1 LAHPSLTGQLRRF
14 LAATT
19 ALSALGGLIFG
30 RVRWRQARGRLLDLE
45 VEAETAEVRERLR
58 AAEADAHR
66 HDLINAYAAIE
77 GAAMILEGK
86 TLDAA
91 DRSKLQLMLASGIG
105 HLRNLLDPGGAG
117 ADRVSL
123 ADAAA
128 ELAQEPAW
136 LGQLHLD
143 VAPDL
148 VGMGSPGQTKEAV
161 RQVLGY
167 ASRQVSTEPLT
178 MRGQRAGQWVGLW
191 VDDCGGGLSRRQRR
205 ALLNLKGDQHPGA
218 DFPMALHVAARLMR
232 GQGGDLRVEPRGGVL
247 SFGVCLPAAPEG
259 RGEAGGHHA

>member
-1 LAHPSLTGQLRRF
+1 LPHPSLTGHLRRF

-19 ALSALGGLIFG
+19 AVSALGGLVLG
-30 RVRWRQARGRLLDLE
+30 RLRWRQARGRLLDLE
-45 VEAETAEVRERLR
+45 VEGETAEVRERLR

-77 GAAMILEGK
+77 GAAMILEGQ
-86 TLDAA
+86 TFEAA
-91 DRSKLQLMLASGIG
+91 DRAKLQQMLALGVG
-105 HLRNLLDPGGAG
+105 HFRDLLDPRSAD

-123 ADAAA
+123 AAAAA

-136 LGQLHLD
+136 HGQLHLD

-148 VGMGSPGQTKEAV
+148 VATGSPGQTKEAV

-167 ASRQVSTEPLT
+167 VGRRASAERLT
-178 MRGQRAGQWVGLW
+178 VRGQRAGEWVGLW
-191 VDDCGGGLSRRQRR
+191 VDDSGIGLSRRQQR
-205 ALLNLKGDQHPGA
+205 ARFDLKGDRPLGP

-232 GQGGDLRVEPRGGVL
+232 GQGGELRVEARGGGVL
-247 SFGVCLPAAPEG
+247 SVGVCLPAAPE
-259 RGEAGGHHA
+259 EGG